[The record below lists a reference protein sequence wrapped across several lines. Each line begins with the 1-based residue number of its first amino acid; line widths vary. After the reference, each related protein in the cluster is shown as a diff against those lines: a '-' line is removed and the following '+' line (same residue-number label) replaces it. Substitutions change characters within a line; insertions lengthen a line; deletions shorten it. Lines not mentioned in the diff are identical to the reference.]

1 MQPRQEEGRR
11 KKRVRS
17 HHFQGRVLR
26 LLYREYT
33 EIGCHL
39 PGTGVIEGFLEE
51 VVSEAGREESS
62 VINQV
67 KIGKE

>member
-1 MQPRQEEGRR
+1 M
-11 KKRVRS
+11 
-17 HHFQGRVLR
+17 LR

-51 VVSEAGREESS
+51 VVSEGGREESS